1 MYKTDILVINPGS
14 TTTKI
19 GLFRNLELIFEET
32 LTHDPDKL
40 LAYGTIGAQLPYRA
54 EVIRKILD
62 EKNYDTALLK
72 AVVGRGGMVIGL
84 SGGGYLVNPALC
96 EAMQSPENP
105 QHASSLGALLA
116 YDIAGA
122 LGIPS
127 FIYDSTMGCELS
139 EVAKV
144 SGLSGIE
151 RYGCYH
157 VLNARAQAMN
167 YAARIGKSYKE
178 LNLLVCHM
186 GGGISVTVH
195 KNGQIIDG
203 ASYDDGP
210 MSPERTGGIAL
221 LLWTKLCYSG
231 KYTKEEAD
239 KLICGKGGL
248 YSYLGVTDCREVEK
262 LIANGD
268 KKAALVYEA
277 MAYQVAKSIAEMSV
291 ALKGEV
297 DGIILT
303 GGAAHS
309 KMLTDMVR
317 DYAGH
322 IGEFILMPGEDELGA
337 LAKGAERILSGE
349 ETAHIYGEERK
360 G

>member
-1 MYKTDILVINPGS
+1 MENKTDIIAINPGS

-19 GLFRNLELIFEET
+19 GLFREGELIFEENI
-32 LTHDPDKL
+32 THDPDKL
-40 LAYGTIGAQLPYRA
+40 LAYGSITAQLPYRA
-54 EVIRKILD
+54 KVLKDFLASR
-62 EKNYDTALLK
+62 NYDMTRLK
-72 AVVGRGGMVIGL
+72 AAVGRGGMIIGL
-84 SGGGYLVNPALC
+84 SGGGYKVTEKLC
-96 EAMQSPENP
+96 EAMKNPENP

-116 YDIAGA
+116 FDVAEE

-144 SGLSGIE
+144 SGLAEIE

-167 YAARIGKSYKE
+167 YADSIGRDYNS

-186 GGGISVTVH
+186 GGGISVTAH
-195 KNGQIIDG
+195 QNGKIIDG

-231 KYTKEEAD
+231 KYTEEEAE

-262 LIANGD
+262 MIAGGD
-268 KKAALVYEA
+268 ERARVIYEA
-277 MAYQVAKSIAEMSV
+277 MAYQVAKAIASTSV
-291 ALKGEV
+291 ALKGEI

-309 KMLTDMVR
+309 KLLTEMVR
-317 DYAGH
+317 EYAGH
-322 IGEFILMPGEDELGA
+322 IGEFIVMAGEDELDA
-337 LAKGAERILSGE
+337 LVKGAERILAGKE
-349 ETAHIYGEERK
+349 EAHIF
-360 G
+360 

>member
-1 MYKTDILVINPGS
+1 MVNKTDILAINPGS

-19 GLFRNLELIFEET
+19 GVFRDGELILEENI
-32 LTHDPDKL
+32 THDPDKL
-40 LAYGTIGAQLPYRA
+40 LAYGSITAQLPYRA
-54 EVIRKILD
+54 KVLKDFLVS
-62 EKNYDTALLK
+62 KNYDMRLLK
-72 AVVGRGGMVIGL
+72 ATVGRGGMIIGL
-84 SGGGYLVNPALC
+84 AGGGYRVTEKLC
-96 EAMQSPENP
+96 EAMKDPKNP

-116 YDIAGA
+116 FDVAEE

-139 EVAKV
+139 EVAKI
-144 SGLSGIE
+144 SGLAELE

-167 YAARIGKSYKE
+167 YADSIGRDYNS

-186 GGGISVTVH
+186 GGGISVTAH
-195 KNGQIIDG
+195 KNGKIIDG

-231 KYTKEEAD
+231 KYTEAEAE

-262 LIANGD
+262 MIADGD
-268 KKAALVYEA
+268 ERAGVVYEA
-277 MAYQVAKSIAEMSV
+277 MAYQVAKAIASTSV
-291 ALKGEV
+291 ALKGEI

-309 KMLTDMVR
+309 KMLTEMVR
-317 DYAGH
+317 EYAGH
-322 IGEFILMPGEDELGA
+322 IGEFIIMAGEDELDA
-337 LAKGAERILSGE
+337 LAKGADRILAGKE
-349 ETAHIYGEERK
+349 DANIF
-360 G
+360 

>member
-1 MYKTDILVINPGS
+1 MEKTDILVINPGS

-19 GLFRNLELIFEET
+19 GLFRNMELVFEKT
-32 LTHDPDKL
+32 LTHDPDRL
-40 LAYGTIGAQLPYRA
+40 LAYGTIGAQLPARA
-54 EVIRKILD
+54 KVIREVLA
-62 EKNYDTALLK
+62 ELNYDTAGLK
-72 AVVGRGGMVIGL
+72 AVVGRGGMIIGL
-84 SGGGYLVNPALC
+84 SGGGYRVNPALC
-96 EAMQSPENP
+96 EAMKNPENP
-105 QHASSLGALLA
+105 QHASSLGALIA
-116 YDIAGA
+116 YDIAES

-127 FIYDSTMGCELS
+127 FIYDSTMGCELT

-144 SGLSGIE
+144 SGLAGIE

-167 YAARIGKSYKE
+167 YASQIGKEYKE

-239 KLICGKGGL
+239 KFICGKGGL

-262 LIANGD
+262 MIADGD
-268 KKAALVYEA
+268 EKAKLVYEA
-277 MAYQVAKSIAEMSV
+277 MAYQIAKSIAEMSV

-309 KMLTDMVR
+309 KMLTDMIR

-322 IGEFILMPGEDELGA
+322 IGEFILMPGEDELEA
-337 LAKGAERILSGE
+337 LAKGAERIMSGK
-349 ETAHIYGEERK
+349 ETAHIYGE
-360 G
+360 